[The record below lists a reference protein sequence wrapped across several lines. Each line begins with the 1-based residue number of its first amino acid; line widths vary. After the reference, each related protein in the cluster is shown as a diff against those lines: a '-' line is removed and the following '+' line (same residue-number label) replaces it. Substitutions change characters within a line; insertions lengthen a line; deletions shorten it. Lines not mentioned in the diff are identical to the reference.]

1 MLLDIFQEGEGVYLI
16 AKMMRNFFLLWLGY
30 FPRTNVEK
38 DQNPLLTTLVGKIK
52 DIKSSSMESTNV
64 VGGGESRQFLKRKE
78 TTIFSLDGFP
88 K

>member
-1 MLLDIFQEGEGVYLI
+1 LLLDIFQEGEGVYLI

-52 DIKSSSMESTNV
+52 YFQSSSMKSKNV
-64 VGGGESRQFLKRKE
+64 VGRGGVKAIFKKKRKNY
-78 TTIFSLDGFP
+78 FFFGWLP
-88 K
+88 